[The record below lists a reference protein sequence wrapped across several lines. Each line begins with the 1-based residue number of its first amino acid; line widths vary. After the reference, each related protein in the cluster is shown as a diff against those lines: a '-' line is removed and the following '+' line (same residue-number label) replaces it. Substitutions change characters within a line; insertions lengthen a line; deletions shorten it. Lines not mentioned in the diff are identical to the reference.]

1 MAAAVSF
8 SRSRKPKVKWTNQM
22 NNDVLE
28 YKRRAQEL
36 VASKSTPLNRNGRKK
51 GYIEVMKQLWEEKG
65 CGHLALKGQ
74 NLRHQ
79 ASRLEKY
86 QEGLANEGCVNGA
99 TVISIDESILPSGNS
114 DTVFVEGNR
123 NIESEINSGLET
135 PSSFVWGQYD
145 EGRSIIVNVSTIENA
160 YDEISKWRKN
170 TFLVPFGKTEKEF
183 IDTLK
188 ELINKWNNGS
198 EMEFIALKVAIILL
212 ALCLQKPGP
221 ESKSKDHQ
229 DCLAKRLVLWK
240 KGEVDTI
247 LREGRMIQR
256 RLGNFRR
263 ATNPPNRAKIF
274 LQIL

>member
-1 MAAAVSF
+1 M
-8 SRSRKPKVKWTNQM
+8 
-22 NNDVLE
+22 
-28 YKRRAQEL
+28 
-36 VASKSTPLNRNGRKK
+36 
-51 GYIEVMKQLWEEKG
+51 
-65 CGHLALKGQ
+65 
-74 NLRHQ
+74 
-79 ASRLEKY
+79 
-86 QEGLANEGCVNGA
+86 NGA

-145 EGRSIIVNVSTIENA
+145 EGRSIIVNVSTIENT

-170 TFLVPFGKTEKEF
+170 TFLVPFGKTGKEF

-229 DCLAKRLVLWK
+229 VCLAKPLVLWK

-247 LREGRMIQR
+247 LREGRMIQK
-256 RLGNFRR
+256 RLGNSRR
-263 ATNPPNRAKIF
+263 ATDPPNRAKIF
-274 LQIL
+274 EIL